1 MYRKGIIYTLTT
13 AIILSAAFGVNV
25 MAEEK
30 DGYEVETL
38 KLEGGTDWGTPN
50 PFLHQSR
57 GPGQAKMKLVYG
69 SLLEKD
75 EQGDI
80 GWLAESWSMDGKEY
94 TFTLY
99 DGLTFHDGEALT
111 TEDVAFSLD
120 YYKEFA
126 PVSNSLGAGENYLV
140 ESYEVVDDLTIT
152 ITAAEVTADT
162 LTSLGS
168 FVVIPEHI
176 WKGVEDPYTY
186 TGDGYLTGSGAYM
199 CTAYDAA
206 TGSYEFTAFDGFVP
220 GQPAAERVLFV
231 PVSDPLL
238 AFENGEIDI
247 TSMPAD
253 LMDKYMNDETIG
265 VVNKANDMGYK
276 LLINFE
282 KCPEFLD
289 KELRV
294 ALYHALNR
302 QNVVDSL
309 FRGAGSVGS
318 AGYVPEGSL
327 YYNEDCVKY
336 EYDPEA
342 AKAAF
347 EGKGLKVTL
356 LSADSG
362 SDVSIAELLKIDLE
376 AAGIEVEV
384 VAYESATRDEMVNAG
399 DYEFA
404 LVGNGGWGNNPPTF
418 MRTIF
423 SDISKNKG
431 GNPHS
436 MGPIGYSNEAI
447 TELCEAQ
454 LNETDFEARIQMFKE
469 IQKLVSEEVPL
480 IVVAN
485 QSSYSM
491 YRSEYYDGWM
501 KTYAY
506 QQAEQNRLSF
516 MSR

>member
-1 MYRKGIIYTLTT
+1 MLKKNILMVT
-13 AIILSAAFGVNV
+13 AMSVIVSAAMGMSV
-25 MAEEK
+25 AA
-30 DGYEVETL
+30 DTQYEVETI
-38 KLEGGTDWGTPN
+38 KMEGGTDWGTPN

-69 SLLEKD
+69 SLMEKD

-80 GWLAESWSMDGKEY
+80 GWLAESWSMDGNEY
-94 TFTLY
+94 TFTLHE
-99 DGLTFHDGEALT
+99 GLTFHDGEALT
-111 TEDVAFSLD
+111 TEDVAFSID

-126 PVSNSLGAGENYLV
+126 PVSNSLGAGENYLID
-140 ESYEVVDDLTIT
+140 SYEVVDDQTIT
-152 ITAAEVTADT
+152 LTTTKVTADT
-162 LTSLGS
+162 LSSLGS
-168 FVVIPEHI
+168 FVIIPEHV
-176 WKGVEDPYTY
+176 WADVEDPYTY
-186 TGDGYLTGSGAYM
+186 TGDGYLVGSGAYM
-199 CTAYDAA
+199 CTSYDGP
-206 TGSYEFTAFDGFVP
+206 TGSYEFTAFDEFVP
-220 GQPAAERVLFV
+220 GQPAAERILFV
-231 PVSDPLL
+231 PVSDALL

-253 LMDKYMNDETIG
+253 LMDRYMNDESIG

-276 LLINFE
+276 MLINFE
-282 KCPEFLD
+282 KCPDFLE

-302 QNVVDSL
+302 QNIVDSV

-327 YYNEDCVKY
+327 YFNEECVKY

-347 EGKGLKVTL
+347 DGKGLKVTL
-356 LSADSG
+356 LAADSG
-362 SDVSIAELLKIDLE
+362 SDVSIAELIKIDLE

-384 VAYESATRDEMVNAG
+384 AAYESATRDEMVNAG

-404 LVGNGGWGNNPPTF
+404 LVGNGGWGNNPPTY

-423 SDISKNKG
+423 SDISKNSG

-454 LNETDFEARIQMFKE
+454 VNEVDFDKRVQMFKDIE
-469 IQKLVSEEVPL
+469 KMVSEEVSL

-491 YRSEYYDGWM
+491 YRQEYYDGWM